1 MRGRTQVFANLEG
14 SWQASGRR
22 LQGRYEVLNA
32 VGSTL
37 VLLDRYDGTVFT
49 AGRQPEDNVY
59 VSSLSLSQGA
69 QVRVKAVELQLHDE
83 NLARALV
90 PLYQMQQE
98 AGLQHIYVSGELILE
113 GESPGIMEL
122 QEQWSRFRLPMVQ
135 PVEPGHYELQYLT
148 AAGLIGLANTG
159 IESANLVIVA
169 TYVSPADGPTA
180 TPLPSPAAL
189 STGEP

>member
-1 MRGRTQVFANLEG
+1 
-14 SWQASGRR
+14 
-22 LQGRYEVLNA
+22 VLNA
-32 VGSTL
+32 VGNSL

-69 QVRVKAVELQLHDE
+69 QVRVKAVEVQLHDE

-98 AGLQHIYVSGELILE
+98 AGLQHIYVSGDLILRE
-113 GESPGIMEL
+113 GTSPGIMEL
-122 QEQWSRFRLPMVQ
+122 QEEWSRFRLPRVQ
-135 PVEPGHYELQYLT
+135 RVEPGHYELQYLT
-148 AAGLIGLANTG
+148 AAELVGLANTG
-159 IESANLVIVA
+159 VESANLVIAA
-169 TYVSPADGPTA
+169 TYVTPADGPTA